1 MNYKSLKKIILAFD
15 KISLLF
21 QAVLES
27 EARSVLPTV
36 QMDLSWT
43 LQMSYQQD
51 DWSARPLDSLRS
63 SLTTKG
69 TS

>member
-21 QAVLES
+21 QTVLES

-43 LQMSYQQD
+43 LQMSDQQND
-51 DWSARPLDSLRS
+51 
-63 SLTTKG
+63 
-69 TS
+69 